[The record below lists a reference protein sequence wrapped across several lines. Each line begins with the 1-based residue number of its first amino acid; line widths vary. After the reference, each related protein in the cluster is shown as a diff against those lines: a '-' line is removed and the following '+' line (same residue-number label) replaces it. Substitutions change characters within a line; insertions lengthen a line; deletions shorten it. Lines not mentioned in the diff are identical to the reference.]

1 MENKQ
6 ELQAQDLQELVARL
20 EKQAARQTGFARWQ
34 CIMAAV
40 CCVVFL
46 VMAGI
51 LASKAMDISLRVE
64 TVVSH
69 LESITAELDE
79 ADLKGMVENLDSLA
93 VTSQASIQ
101 EAMGEFSSIDF
112 EALNRAIANLAGV
125 VEPLSR
131 FFGIFN

>member
-6 ELQAQDLQELVARL
+6 ELQELMTRL
-20 EKQAARQTGFARWQ
+20 EKQAARQTRFARWQ
-34 CIMAAV
+34 CIIAAV

-51 LASKAMDISLRVE
+51 LASKAMDISVRVE
-64 TVVSH
+64 TVVSN

-112 EALNRAIANLAGV
+112 EALNQAIGNLAGV